1 MGFGT
6 VFFGYFLL
14 LNITYF
20 SFTDLIAS
28 LIMAL
33 GFYKLSTVNRYFMGA
48 FYTVFGLSAVGLV
61 ELTAE
66 FYAMFVGE
74 GLMDSVLS
82 YTLIPRSVIIAT
94 ITLFMLLGI
103 ESVADEVELSKLAK
117 RARLTMPFALIVY
130 GFSALLEI
138 PYLEK
143 IIDVKA
149 LAILSVITII
159 SAFTL
164 TVINLVTVY
173 SSYMKICM
181 PNEID
186 NDVDKPSRFGF
197 VNKYREHTAQK
208 QREYAE
214 YKLEKLKKKNSKKK

>member
-149 LAILSVITII
+149 LAVLSVITII

>member
-6 VFFGYFLL
+6 LFFGYFLL

-28 LIMAL
+28 LVMAM
-33 GFYKLSTVNRYFMGA
+33 GFYKLYNVNTYFKGA
-48 FYTVFGLSAVGLV
+48 LYTVFGLSAVGLA
-61 ELTAE
+61 ELVVE
-66 FYAMFVGE
+66 FYAMFSPSFNPEAVFA
-74 GLMDSVLS
+74 
-82 YTLIPRSVIIAT
+82 YTTIPRSVIIAVF
-94 ITLFMLLGI
+94 TLFMLMGI
-103 ESVADEVELSKLAK
+103 ESVADEVRLPSLAK
-117 RARLTMPFALIVY
+117 RARLSMPFALIVY
-130 GFSALLEI
+130 GISALLEI

-143 IIDVKA
+143 IFPVGV
-149 LAILSVITII
+149 LAALSVVTLI
-159 SAFTL
+159 SVLIL
-164 TVINLVTVY
+164 TVINLTTIY

-181 PNEID
+181 PDEVD

-197 VNKYREHTAQK
+197 VNKYREHTEKK